1 MDKGAIENEVRLY
14 AVEWLCASTTAM
26 LLKASGDGEFL
37 LSDLRKQ
44 AREGARRHNLASDP
58 ILSDHLSAELGG
70 AVDRLLRMTECF
82 LGKRQSRDVKEIP

>member
-26 LLKASGDGEFL
+26 LLKASGDSEFF
-37 LSDLRKQ
+37 LSDLHRQ
-44 AREGARRHNLASDP
+44 ARDGACRENLPSDA
-58 ILSDHLSAELGG
+58 ILSDHLSAELEG

-82 LGKRQSRDVKEIP
+82 LGKRQSHYAGDIP

>member
-26 LLKASGDGEFL
+26 LLRASGDGEFL

-44 AREGARRHNLASDP
+44 AREGPRRHNLASDP
-58 ILSDHLSAELGG
+58 VLSDHLSAELGS
-70 AVDRLLRMTECF
+70 ALDRLLQMTEYY
-82 LGKRQSRDVKEIP
+82 LGKRQSHEVKDIP